1 MALAINEELI
11 PLWKDFQYKAHQI
24 EGIRWMIQ
32 RETVPA
38 AAAGEDAPS
47 KPRGGLLCDEM
58 GLGKT
63 METLGLIKNTPAIR
77 NTLLLGPKAV
87 LEQWRV
93 AAIRS
98 RINVCVLDG
107 NKWSRPSPFFLDS
120 KQTLYISNYE
130 KVLVRYKAFSSIPWD
145 RIVLDEAHRIRNGG
159 SVLTQALFKLKEGSS
174 SAAAC
179 IGWPVTAT
187 PIVNGLS
194 DIKTLFQFVGYPKHL
209 CSSFE
214 QCTQLTEEAV
224 LYRSMEEM
232 RPILTELPAL
242 PTVSR
247 IELDFHTEEEQEFY
261 QGIQGALVRRWKANE
276 ADGGNMKLKLLL
288 LMRLRQISVH
298 PQVYISSMK
307 KSYAGYRRDDWSSDS
322 TKFVALRKQI
332 ESATLGARWIVFCQ
346 FHEEI
351 DLLQAYLEKSPVIQK
366 VYTYDGRMSSEQKN
380 ITIESTKSPFT
391 PTEGKHEVLLLQL
404 HSGGVGLNLQ
414 HFTKVIFLS
423 AWWTA
428 ALMEQAVGRAV
439 RIGQTE
445 VVEVSHLV
453 LKEESTLNIDAY
465 MAQRA
470 DAKKLIATSILSYAN
485 AGKEFLDEVEG
496 AEAEEDPIAVDIA
509 AI

>member
-1 MALAINEELI
+1 MTLTIKKESPLI
-11 PLWKDFQYKAHQI
+11 PLWKDFEYKAHQI
-24 EGIRWMIQ
+24 EGIQWMIQ
-32 RETVPA
+32 RESPSA
-38 AAAGEDAPS
+38 AAPEGAAQT
-47 KPRGGLLCDEM
+47 PRGGLLCDEM

-130 KVLVRYKAFSSIPWD
+130 KVLVRFKAFESIPWN

-159 SVLTQALFKLKEGSS
+159 SVLTQALFKLKEGSRG
-174 SAAAC
+174 AVV
-179 IGWPVTAT
+179 IWPVTAT
-187 PIVNGLS
+187 PIVNALS

-307 KSYAGYRRDDWSSDS
+307 KSYTGYRRDDWSSDS

-332 ESATLGARWIVFCQ
+332 ESAETGARWIVFCQ

-380 ITIESTKSPFT
+380 TMIEDTKAPFD
-391 PTEGKHEVLLLQL
+391 PKEGNHEVLLLQL

-453 LKEESTLNIDAY
+453 LKEESTLNIDSY

-470 DAKKLIATSILSYAN
+470 DAKKMIATSILSNAN
-485 AGKEFLDEVEG
+485 AGKEFL
-496 AEAEEDPIAVDIA
+496 EALTPREEDEDPA